1 MRKKYWQR
9 YCRKHTNSEDT
20 SPHVWN
26 GLKFV
31 RCRKIQQNA
40 QNVNKNQSSQ
50 SRMRNVYRH
59 PMNRKEM
66 PAKNFQPRFRE
77 DGKEEWRSKMAGL
90 TREDLIDL
98 SAKDLAIKLRE
109 VGLPISLTEALHGK
123 CCIYCIFVACWCY
136 CAPWPSNFRWFV
148 FNNSEGDKR
157 SNIAT
162 DGCRR
167 YKIRTERPKCWR
179 QDTSAKFSSWNG
191 EIITLNFLSNLLKIA
206 AKARKLKARQFSRA
220 FLLI

>member
-1 MRKKYWQR
+1 MSIKTNRANHECVMSTVTQWIERKCPPKI
-9 YCRKHTNSEDT
+9 S
-20 SPHVWN
+20 S
-26 GLKFV
+26 LAFV
-31 RCRKIQQNA
+31 KMER
-40 QNVNKNQSSQ
+40 
-50 SRMRNVYRH
+50 
-59 PMNRKEM
+59 
-66 PAKNFQPRFRE
+66 
-77 DGKEEWRSKMAGL
+77 RSGEAGL

-123 CCIYCIFVACWCY
+123 CCIYYIFVACWCY

-179 QDTSAKFSSWNG
+179 QDTSAKFFFVKGWDYN
-191 EIITLNFLSNLLKIA
+191 
-206 AKARKLKARQFSRA
+206 AKFS
-220 FLLI
+220 